1 MNPKMKSAI
10 EKITLNDATFSNEVS
25 INVLLDNSGFEGFH
39 LRAKDGVANTYEVI
53 RPDGTVAEKLSEGER
68 NFIAFLYYYHLVK
81 GSLNSEAVKDKIVV
95 IDDPVSSMDS
105 GALFIVS
112 ALVREMIEVCY
123 NNTDYRSHKVD
134 GDYIKQIFILTHNV
148 YFHKEITHHQAKRY
162 HSVSFYM
169 IRKIENISSVKLC
182 VRQSQRVPTEQE
194 NYNPIQNS
202 YAALWDEYKE
212 LKTANTVKNV
222 IRHILEYYFI
232 QICGYEGN
240 DLHKIVL
247 EQNKLL
253 FVDEVEGQK
262 PNYDRYNL
270 ASSMLTYMNDGPAV
284 ISDGFNYIDDGSDV
298 EQCKKVFELIFTAMH
313 QEQHYKM
320 MMGIED

>member
-1 MNPKMKSAI
+1 M
-10 EKITLNDATFSNEVS
+10 
-25 INVLLDNSGFEGFH
+25 
-39 LRAKDGVANTYEVI
+39 
-53 RPDGTVAEKLSEGER
+53 
-68 NFIAFLYYYHLVK
+68 
-81 GSLNSEAVKDKIVV
+81 
-95 IDDPVSSMDS
+95 
-105 GALFIVS
+105 
-112 ALVREMIEVCY
+112 
-123 NNTDYRSHKVD
+123 
-134 GDYIKQIFILTHNV
+134 
-148 YFHKEITHHQAKRY
+148 
-162 HSVSFYM
+162 
-169 IRKIENISSVKLC
+169 
-182 VRQSQRVPTEQE
+182 RQSQRVPTEQE

-247 EQNKLL
+247 EQNKPL

-284 ISDGFNYIDDGSDV
+284 ISDGFNYIDDDSDV

>member
-1 MNPKMKSAI
+1 M
-10 EKITLNDATFSNEVS
+10 FS
-25 INVLLDNSGFEGFH
+25 
-39 LRAKDGVANTYEVI
+39 
-53 RPDGTVAEKLSEGER
+53 
-68 NFIAFLYYYHLVK
+68 
-81 GSLNSEAVKDKIVV
+81 SEAVKDKIVV

-123 NNTDYRSHKVD
+123 NNTDYRSNKVD
-134 GDYIKQIFILTHNV
+134 GDYIKQVFILTHNV

-169 IRKIENISSVKLC
+169 IRKVENISSVKLC

-247 EQNKLL
+247 EQNKPL